1 MLKIL
6 SALFSLSILGI
17 HFLIAQQV
25 TFHQLPQDLQLYP
38 RNAQNIASIPI
49 SGSMKSG
56 SQGSISVLVKK
67 ANKPYTY
74 AKTALKSNGSFQL
87 SVAIRAELVEY
98 QLDVFWL
105 QGSDSSFLAHRE
117 NIVAGDVFLVS
128 GQSNSYTGKDHPKV
142 YKGEFAR
149 SFGRNPDYEN
159 YTPYNPADTLW
170 SISNSPA
177 DVGLFASEL
186 QKLLIEKQKIP
197 ICIINGGSGGSSMEY
212 NLFRSTNPYDLKTS
226 SGKLNYRAMKA
237 GVGQQAK
244 AFIYRQGENE
254 ASGNAPDWLANFKKH
269 SELLKREFPSIQKIY
284 LPQINILHGELSLQS
299 WIREGQ
305 RSIANENN
313 FIRGFATIGT
323 KGYDGIHYTPEGYAQ
338 TAAELYRLIESD
350 LYTPKADPNI
360 ESPNIQRAYFASKD
374 KKKII
379 LEFDK
384 GQILKIP
391 SDSTLT
397 DWNGNK
403 LSKSLKNNFF
413 FAPIAFPYASF
424 PELINIQA
432 KANELTLLLAKPPTT
447 DTLAYTPSFYNHPKG
462 YQIAAPLLTNQNGM
476 RAYAFD
482 NYFIEPYDNYFDDD
496 FDGYVNAKDQC
507 PNISP
512 NNPVDKNGC
521 ASDQRDSDADGMVD
535 KIDDCPFEKQLPTPR
550 ITMVNDNT
558 LSTSLAGYYQWYK
571 DGVRLVGETN
581 QQISVLESG
590 NYAVEIKSAAGCLVP
605 RSTEKTV
612 LILGTTN
619 QESTINIFPNPAKDY
634 LNVQFDAYKYPILHI
649 QLVDLQGKIWWEK
662 ADVHSNE
669 RIPMSA
675 LPTGTLVMKFENG
688 LQSIKFQKQ

>member
-1 MLKIL
+1 MFKFLCALL
-6 SALFSLSILGI
+6 SLTCLGMN
-17 HFLIAQQV
+17 FLVAQQIS
-25 TFHQLPQDLQLYP
+25 FHQLPQDLQLYP
-38 RNAQNIASIPI
+38 RNAQNLASIPI
-49 SGSMKSG
+49 SGSMRAG
-56 SQGSISVLVKK
+56 TPGSISVLVKK
-67 ANKPYTY
+67 ANKPYAY
-74 AKTALKSNGSFQL
+74 AKSALKTSGNFSL
-87 SVAIRAELVEY
+87 TVSIRAELVEY
-98 QLDVFWL
+98 QLDVYWVH
-105 QGSDSSFLAHRE
+105 GADSSFLAHRE

-186 QKLLIEKQKIP
+186 QKLLIEKQKVP

-226 SGKLNYRAMKA
+226 SGKLNYRAKKA
-237 GVGQQAK
+237 GVTQQIK

-254 ASGNAPDWLANFKKH
+254 ASGNAPEWLANFKKH
-269 SELLKREFPSIQKIY
+269 SELLKKEFPSIQKIY

-299 WIREGQ
+299 WIRESQ
-305 RSIANENN
+305 RTIANDTK

-323 KGYDGIHYTPEGYAQ
+323 TGYDGIHYTPAGYAQ
-338 TAAELYRLIESD
+338 TAAELYRLIEAD
-350 LYTPKADPNI
+350 LYTPKTDPSI

-384 GQILKIP
+384 GQNLKIP
-391 SDSTLT
+391 ADSTIT

-403 LSKSLKNNFF
+403 LIKSLKNNFF

-424 PELINIQA
+424 PELSNILV
-432 KANELTLLLAKPPTT
+432 KGNELTLVLTTPPTT

-462 YQIAAPLLTNQNGM
+462 FQIAAPLLTNQNGM

-482 NYFIEPYDNYFDDD
+482 NFVIEPYDNYFDDD
-496 FDGYVNAKDQC
+496 LDGYVNAKDKC
-507 PNISP
+507 LNTSP
-512 NNPVDKNGC
+512 NNPVDTNGC

-535 KIDDCPFEKQLPTPR
+535 KIDDCPFEKQLPIPL
-550 ITMVNDNT
+550 ITMLNENT
-558 LSTSLAGYYQWYK
+558 LSTSVAGFYQWFK
-571 DGVRLVGETN
+571 DGGKLAGETN
-581 QQISVLESG
+581 QQITVLESG
-590 NYAVEIKSAAGCLVP
+590 NYTVEIKSAAGCFVP
-605 RSTEKTV
+605 RSSEKIV
-612 LILGTTN
+612 LILGTEI
-619 QESTINIFPNPAKDY
+619 QESTIKIFPNPAHDFIY
-634 LNVQFDAYKYPILHI
+634 VQFDAMKYPRMRM

-662 ADVHSNE
+662 ADVQTND
-669 RIPMSA
+669 RIPMGY
-675 LPTGTLVMKFENG
+675 LNTGTFFLKFENG
-688 LQSIKFQKQ
+688 LKSIKVQKQ